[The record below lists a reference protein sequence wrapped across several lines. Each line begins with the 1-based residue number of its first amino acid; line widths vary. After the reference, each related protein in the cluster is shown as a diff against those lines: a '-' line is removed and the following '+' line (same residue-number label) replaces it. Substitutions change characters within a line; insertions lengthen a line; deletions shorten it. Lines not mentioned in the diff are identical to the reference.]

1 MPVLFRSVR
10 FKPRGITFS
19 ILWWT
24 VGDLNPR
31 PSIPCK
37 GIILPLDE
45 HPTKLAPAL
54 GIEPRHCCLT
64 GNRTTVMLDRNRYF
78 LEFPED
84 ARGYA
89 RDESRYK
96 PATLGLSR
104 VSLDNRDLC
113 LTDLGVVN

>member
-54 GIEPRHCCLT
+54 GIEPR
-64 GNRTTVMLDRNRYF
+64 TTRVTAEHSAIELDRN
-78 LEFPED
+78 LELSED

-89 RDESRYK
+89 SYEPRNKVSS
-96 PATLGLSR
+96 LGLSR

-113 LTDLGVVN
+113 LARLCVINRF

>member
-64 GNRTTVMLDRNRYF
+64 GNRTTVMLDRN
-78 LEFPED
+78 LELSED